1 MKKLKLLL
9 GLLITSVAG
18 FSGNIDTPSKITD
31 VTVFLSG
38 AHINRTASINIPKGK
53 SEIYFSGITPLIA
66 KESIQVKGIGEF
78 TILSVNHQI
87 DDIYS
92 EAPKTEIESL
102 SMQIDNFNLSIEELT
117 IKIDVY
123 NKEVLLIENTSHAS
137 KNAEDVKID
146 NIKSTQEY
154 YHTTL
159 LDLKLGKLKLER
171 VLKGILKEKM
181 TVQQKLN
188 SFKVK
193 KSSSKSIIKVVIES
207 ETAISAKFE
216 ISYFV
221 ASAKWFPEYDARVKD
236 ISSPLT
242 LNYKANISQQ
252 TGENWENINLTI
264 STSNP
269 NKCNRK
275 PILNKWTIDTYGSHV
290 SNKTFSSNYL
300 TYSGQQFGKA
310 SGTVTDEYGEP
321 IPFATVVVQGS
332 STGTTTDFDGRFH
345 LTLPKNAY
353 YLEVKLIG
361 YRSVLQP
368 ITQDEMRIS
377 LQENADLLSAVAIT
391 NYKVPLIDRD
401 GASEAI
407 VVREDIAIMPAR
419 SIASMS
425 SEIQIQSSSSTNV
438 RGGRNSS
445 TYYYINGVKTGV
457 TPASYSFEKEVNTV
471 DVSFKAENKHT
482 INSNSAYQVVTIKE
496 FIIPANYQYYCA
508 PKLDKDVFLTAQV
521 VDWRKYHL
529 LEGQVSVYYEGTF
542 MGTTIMDVKFI
553 SDTLNVSI
561 GRDKDV
567 FVQRERLKEFSQKKV
582 FGNTVTDQRSWKIQI
597 KNNKNTAINML
608 IEDQYPVSTNK
619 QIIVKHQ
626 ETHNPKVDSNTGIVS
641 WKYETLA
648 PANKEEMELKYS
660 VKYPT
665 FVNLSLE

>member
-9 GLLITSVAG
+9 GLLITSVLG

-87 DDIYS
+87 DDVYS

-102 SMQIDNFNLSIEELT
+102 LIQIENFNLRTEELT

-123 NKEVLLIENTSHAS
+123 NKEILLIENTSHTS

-171 VLKGILKEKM
+171 ELKGILKEKM
-181 TVQQKLN
+181 TAQQKLN
-188 SFKVK
+188 AYKVK

-207 ETAISAKFE
+207 ETAILAKFE

-242 LNYKANISQQ
+242 LNYKANISQE
-252 TGENWENINLTI
+252 TGENWEDVNLTI

-269 NKCNRK
+269 NKSNRK

-310 SGTVTDEYGEP
+310 SGIVTDEYGEP
-321 IPFATVVVQGS
+321 IPFATVAVQGS
-332 STGTTTDFDGRFH
+332 SIGTTTDFDGTFH
-345 LTLPKNAY
+345 LTLPKNAH
-353 YLEVKLIG
+353 YLEVRFIG

-368 ITQDEMRIS
+368 ITQDEMHIT
-377 LQENADLLSAVAIT
+377 LQESAELLSMVDVVT
-391 NYKVPLIDRD
+391 YNEPLIDSD
-401 GASEAI
+401 GASGGT
-407 VVREDIAIMPAR
+407 VTREELARMPGR
-419 SIASMS
+419 SVASMS
-425 SEIQIQSSSSTNV
+425 SEIQIQSSYSTNI
-438 RGGRNSS
+438 RGARNLPV
-445 TYYYINGVKTGV
+445 YYYVDGVKTGGI
-457 TPASYSFEKEVNTV
+457 PASYSFEKEVNTV
-471 DVSFKAENKHT
+471 DVSFKAEKRYT
-482 INSNSAYQVVTIKE
+482 INSNSAYQVVSIKE

-508 PKLDKDVFLTAQV
+508 PKLDKDVFLTAQL

-561 GRDKDV
+561 GRDKDI
-567 FVQRERLKEFSQKKV
+567 FVQRERLREFSQKKV
-582 FGNTVTDQRSWKIQI
+582 FGNTATDQRSWKMQV
-597 KNNKNTAINML
+597 KNNKSTAISIL

-619 QIIVKHQ
+619 QIIIKHE
-626 ETHNPKVDSNTGIVS
+626 ETNTPKVDNNTGIVS

-648 PANKEEMELKYS
+648 PANKEEMELSYS